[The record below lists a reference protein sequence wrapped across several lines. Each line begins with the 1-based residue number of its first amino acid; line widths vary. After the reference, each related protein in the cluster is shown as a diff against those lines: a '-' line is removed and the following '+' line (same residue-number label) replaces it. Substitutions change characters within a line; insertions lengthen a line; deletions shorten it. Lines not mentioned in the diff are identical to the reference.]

1 MALGC
6 RGACT
11 TDVAKTKVLIS
22 CAVAVQLI
30 CIFDS
35 AYAES
40 SFSHDTA
47 HLTVLSETSCI
58 TLLHA
63 TSVSYK
69 HNYEARHQK
78 IGFFAYAKTKTQF
91 SFAAAAKLISAFVFA
106 TWIVQAL
113 YFLNHKL

>member
-11 TDVAKTKVLIS
+11 TDVAKTKVLIG

-47 HLTVLSETSCI
+47 HLTFQPGGKAWLVAMLLGNQEATCLILASGTSFREDLVMKI
-58 TLLHA
+58 FLRHSSSSA
-63 TSVSYK
+63 DSRRGFVS
-69 HNYEARHQK
+69 
-78 IGFFAYAKTKTQF
+78 
-91 SFAAAAKLISAFVFA
+91 
-106 TWIVQAL
+106 
-113 YFLNHKL
+113 